1 MSLLILL
8 RHGQSTWN
16 AENRFTGWVDT
27 ALSDAGREEARLGGR
42 RLAAQGVTVDRAFTS
57 TLVRAIDTG
66 RIVLDE
72 LGQHNLEQL
81 QAWQLNERFYG
92 ALTGRNKLQTAEEFG
107 AEQVHIWRRSY
118 DIAPP
123 GGESLADTANRTL
136 PYFDEVVLPATLE
149 VATVL
154 VSAHGNSL
162 RSIVKELD
170 GLDDDAVTRLEIA
183 TGIPL
188 VYELDG
194 DGGVVDKR
202 IVQ

>member
-1 MSLLILL
+1 MSTLILL

-27 ALSDAGREEARLGGR
+27 PLSANGREEARLGGQ
-42 RLAAQGVTVDRAFTS
+42 RLASQRVHVDRAFTS

-72 LGQHNLEQL
+72 LGQHALDQVR
-81 QAWQLNERFYG
+81 AWQLNERFYG
-92 ALTGRNKLQTAEEFG
+92 ALTGRNKAQTAEEFG

-118 DIAPP
+118 DISPP
-123 GGESLADTANRTL
+123 GGESLADTAKRTL
-136 PYFDEVVLPATLE
+136 PYFNEIVLPATLE

-183 TGIPL
+183 TGVPV

-194 DGGVVDKR
+194 DGSVVDKH
-202 IVQ
+202 IVT